1 MFIFLQHLIDLDV
14 LASNRL
20 FTIRQGNGFHD
31 TQLSSVPRK
40 VDFFV
45 RRNSC
50 LLIKTV
56 IKKRIVNYFIALL
69 FTRNMRKKQ
78 RRN

>member
-1 MFIFLQHLIDLDV
+1 MLNFLQHRIDLDV

-20 FTIRQGNGFHD
+20 FTIRQENGFHD
-31 TQLSSVPRK
+31 TQLSSVARK

-50 LLIKTV
+50 LL
-56 IKKRIVNYFIALL
+56 KKLSKKIVN
-69 FTRNMRKKQ
+69 
-78 RRN
+78 